1 MADLYLCVD
10 PGGSQTKIIYQLHGQ
25 PKPQYLLMPPE
36 VEQITACALNSYFDS
51 LGWIGSPA
59 PIQQIWLEVDDDV
72 FVVGAFANKFDPTDR
87 LVELKYENA
96 LYKVLAAVGLIREIH
111 ELSPRK
117 KLALQL
123 SILLPWNEYND
134 RQRFQ
139 EKIDTM
145 LSQFSFRGQAC
156 KVRLEKFLCRPE
168 GGGLAAIR
176 ILQQGIDWLRQRK
189 LEVLMLGHRN
199 TTALYFEY
207 GELKQGDSPLI
218 GFSKLL
224 DRVIERTSG
233 LNRERL
239 ARAIFQGIESA
250 SEQIYIVN
258 QEYSTSPDAYTQ
270 HPNWSQIEAIKG
282 LASAKDAHLW
292 QQEVSDIASAIDV
305 ATQEYWSKLS
315 KWLNRVLPS
324 DLDEVVISGGAARF
338 LEPELEAYFNC
349 EPQLEYPKGTNRRD
363 RRVCSGKYKA
373 LDYKS
378 HLTPIVWGAGLQQQV
393 AAVFSLSEQK
403 HSEQSLSYRLVD
415 AYGLFDY
422 LIAKNSASKTPKSGA
437 ES

>member
-36 VEQITACALNSYFDS
+36 VEQITAFSLNSYFDS

-59 PIQQIWLEVDDDV
+59 PIQQIWLEVDEDV
-72 FVVGAFANKFDPTDR
+72 FVVGAFAKKFDPEDR
-87 LVELKYENA
+87 LGELKYENA

-117 KLALQL
+117 KLTLQL
-123 SILLPWNEYND
+123 AILLPWNEYND
-134 RQRFQ
+134 RQRFSA
-139 EKIDTM
+139 KIDTM
-145 LSQFSFRGQAC
+145 LSQFSFRGQTC
-156 KVRLEKFLCRPE
+156 KVKLEKFLCRPE

-176 ILQQGIDWLRQRK
+176 ILQQGINWLQQRK
-189 LEVLMLGHRN
+189 LGVLMLGHRN

-224 DRVIERTSG
+224 DDVIARTSG
-233 LNRERL
+233 LNRESL

-250 SEQIYIVN
+250 SEQIYIVKK
-258 QEYSTSPDAYTQ
+258 EYSSSNDAYTQ
-270 HPNWSQIEAIKG
+270 HPNWSQLDAIQA
-282 LASAKDAHLW
+282 LASAKNDHLW
-292 QQEVSDIASAIDV
+292 QQEVADLASAIDA
-305 ATQEYWSKLS
+305 ATREYWSKLS

-324 DLDEVVISGGAARF
+324 DLDEVVISGGTARF

-349 EPQLEYPKGTNRRD
+349 EPQLEYPNGTSSRD
-363 RRVCSGKYKA
+363 KRVRSGTYKA
-373 LDYKS
+373 LDYKT
-378 HLTPIVWGAGLQQQV
+378 HFTPIVWGAGIKQQV
-393 AAVFSLSEQK
+393 EAVFSLCDQK

-422 LIAKNSASKTPKSGA
+422 LIAKNSSTKIQKSGA

>member
-25 PKPQYLLMPPE
+25 LKPQYLLMPPE
-36 VEQITACALNSYFDS
+36 VEQITAFSLNSYFDS

-59 PIQQIWLEVDDDV
+59 PIQQIWLEVDEDV
-72 FVVGAFANKFDPTDR
+72 FVVGAFASKFDPEDR
-87 LVELKYENA
+87 LGELKYENA

-111 ELSPRK
+111 QLSPRK
-117 KLALQL
+117 KLVLQL
-123 SILLPWNEYND
+123 AILLPWNEYND
-134 RQRFQ
+134 RQRFRA
-139 EKIDTM
+139 KIDTM
-145 LSQFSFRGQAC
+145 LSQFSFRGQTC
-156 KVRLEKFLCRPE
+156 KVKLEKFLCRPE

-176 ILQQGIDWLRQRK
+176 ILQQGINWLQQRK
-189 LEVLMLGHRN
+189 LGVLMLGHRN

-224 DRVIERTSG
+224 DDVIARTSG
-233 LNRERL
+233 LNRESL

-250 SEQIYIVN
+250 SEQIYIVKK
-258 QEYSTSPDAYTQ
+258 EYSSSNDAYTQ
-270 HPNWSQIEAIKG
+270 HPNWSQLDAIQA
-282 LASAKDAHLW
+282 LASAKNDHLW
-292 QQEVSDIASAIDV
+292 QQEVADLASAIDE
-305 ATQEYWSKLS
+305 ATEEYWSKLS

-324 DLDEVVISGGAARF
+324 DLDEVVISGGTARF

-349 EPQLEYPKGTNRRD
+349 EPQLEYPKGINSRD
-363 RRVCSGKYKA
+363 KRVRSGTYKA
-373 LDYKS
+373 LDYKT
-378 HLTPIVWGAGLQQQV
+378 HFTPIVWGAGIKQQV
-393 AAVFSLSEQK
+393 EAVFSLSDQK

-422 LIAKNSASKTPKSGA
+422 LIAKNSSSKIQRSGA